1 MLVKIDITGR
11 YHLNNQQPS
20 GHIMLWKLFAGAL
33 SLYLIDC
40 IYILYTNEPTV
51 ELLGGGVMQFF
62 GVAAVIT
69 YGFDIETFDR
79 RVWSYLSK
87 LFAVYIV
94 YSIVRPLWVLWG
106 MPSSGTDPTPM
117 LLLWIALGLTLSLIV
132 VVGYFQWLAMLRCAR
147 GEAVN
152 RQTVRNWKRS

>member
-1 MLVKIDITGR
+1 MLGKIDITGR

-33 SLYLIDC
+33 SLYLVDY

-51 ELLGGGVMQFF
+51 DLLVGGVMQFF

-79 RVWSYLSK
+79 RFWSYLSK

-106 MPSSGTDPTPM
+106 MPSPVTDPTPM
-117 LLLWIALGLTLSLIV
+117 LLLWIALGLALSLII